1 MLAFVI
7 DCSNVLIR
15 KSHLASPSYSVLAV
29 CCNDLGC
36 KPITKSKGIL
46 RILKKP
52 IPKKFLWDFPGG
64 PLARV
69 HLPVQELWL

>member
-7 DCSNVLIR
+7 DCFNVLIR

-36 KPITKSKGIL
+36 KPIIKSKGIL
-46 RILKKP
+46 RIKK
-52 IPKKFLWDFPGG
+52 KKKTFQKSSFRDFPGG

-69 HLPVQELWL
+69 HLPV